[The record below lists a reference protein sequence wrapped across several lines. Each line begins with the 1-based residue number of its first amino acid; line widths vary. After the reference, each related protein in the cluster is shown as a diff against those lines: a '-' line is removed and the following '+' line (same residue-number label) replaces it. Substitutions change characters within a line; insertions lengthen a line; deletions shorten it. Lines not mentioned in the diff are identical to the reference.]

1 MPLLEPEPTR
11 KRCTSFRAASSP
23 VGGAPTLRY
32 FLHSVITGT
41 FVLTIKLFP
50 SISPTSPFPHKSRSF
65 STTAIPSGAFA
76 QFSQSSK
83 DWMKDEHLKEVVEE
97 VDESPSNKNLEEP
110 IKFRATL
117 TSDYDTSSNDST
129 SGSEVALDDV
139 PLTAGYGTGAKG
151 GGERQSC
158 DPSSPSTS
166 SAKIELE
173 ASDLNCVLCGQKRKT
188 SSKTIIARW
197 PNAPPEPPLTPS
209 LDSCGRYIVMDMS
222 YDLEELSV
230 DPLLNLIN
238 EWDFPIFEMQEVAGD
253 AILSEMS
260 YRIFLETGLFE
271 AFKIPIQE
279 FLNYFRALDKG
290 YREKPCKEF

>member
-1 MPLLEPEPTR
+1 MRGSEE
-11 KRCTSFRAASSP
+11 
-23 VGGAPTLRY
+23 
-32 FLHSVITGT
+32 
-41 FVLTIKLFP
+41 
-50 SISPTSPFPHKSRSF
+50 
-65 STTAIPSGAFA
+65 
-76 QFSQSSK
+76 Q
-83 DWMKDEHLKEVVEE
+83 LKEVTEE
-97 VDESPSNKNLEEP
+97 VDESTTSTSSNMKNQVEP

-139 PLTAGYGTGAKG
+139 PLLQGKSVPTTCEQGIVIPKV
-151 GGERQSC
+151 
-158 DPSSPSTS
+158 
-166 SAKIELE
+166 ELE

-188 SSKTIIARW
+188 SRTITARW
-197 PNAPPEPPLTPS
+197 PNAPPEPPMVPS
-209 LDSCGRYIVMDMS
+209 LDSSGRYVVMDMA

-238 EWDFPIFEMQEVAGD
+238 EWDFPIFEMQDVAGD

-271 AFKIPIQE
+271 AFKIPVQE

-290 YREKPCKEF
+290 YRDKPCKHITLLTCIRKKSNKV

>member
-1 MPLLEPEPTR
+1 MIV
-11 KRCTSFRAASSP
+11 S
-23 VGGAPTLRY
+23 
-32 FLHSVITGT
+32 
-41 FVLTIKLFP
+41 
-50 SISPTSPFPHKSRSF
+50 SISPTAPFPHKSRSF
-65 STTAIPSGAFA
+65 STTAIPAGAFA

-83 DWMKDEHLKEVVEE
+83 DWMKEEHLKEVTEEVEE
-97 VDESPSNKNLEEP
+97 SSSAPSPLNKNPENIEP

-139 PLTAGYGTGAKG
+139 PLIDREKQKCDKQ
-151 GGERQSC
+151 QSV
-158 DPSSPSTS
+158 T
-166 SAKIELE
+166 AKIELE

-188 SSKTIIARW
+188 SSKIIARW
-197 PNAPPEPPLTPS
+197 PNAPPDPPLVSS
-209 LDSCGRYIVMDMS
+209 LDSSGRYIVTDMA

-238 EWDFPIFEMQEVAGD
+238 EWDFPIFEMQDVAGD

-260 YRIFLETGLFE
+260 YRIFVETGLFE

-290 YREKPCKEF
+290 YREKPCK

>member
-1 MPLLEPEPTR
+1 
-11 KRCTSFRAASSP
+11 
-23 VGGAPTLRY
+23 
-32 FLHSVITGT
+32 
-41 FVLTIKLFP
+41 
-50 SISPTSPFPHKSRSF
+50 
-65 STTAIPSGAFA
+65 
-76 QFSQSSK
+76 
-83 DWMKDEHLKEVVEE
+83 MKEDHLKEVREEVEE
-97 VDESPSNKNLEEP
+97 NTSTSIKTTGEP

-129 SGSEVALDDV
+129 SGSEVALDEV
-139 PLTAGYGTGAKG
+139 HLTGVGDKH
-151 GGERQSC
+151 
-158 DPSSPSTS
+158 PSEPSI
-166 SAKIELE
+166 APKIELE

-188 SSKTIIARW
+188 SSKIIARW
-197 PNAPPEPPLTPS
+197 PNAPPEPPMVPS
-209 LDSCGRYIVMDMS
+209 LDSSGRYVTMDMA

-290 YREKPCKEF
+290 YREKPCKKPQL

>member
-1 MPLLEPEPTR
+1 
-11 KRCTSFRAASSP
+11 
-23 VGGAPTLRY
+23 
-32 FLHSVITGT
+32 
-41 FVLTIKLFP
+41 
-50 SISPTSPFPHKSRSF
+50 
-65 STTAIPSGAFA
+65 
-76 QFSQSSK
+76 
-83 DWMKDEHLKEVVEE
+83 MKKEEHLKEVTEE
-97 VDESPSNKNLEEP
+97 VDESSSSAPSPLLNKNPEIEP

-139 PLTAGYGTGAKG
+139 PLIAEKQAF
-151 GGERQSC
+151 ESIQQA
-158 DPSSPSTS
+158 TS
-166 SAKIELE
+166 VTAKIELE

-188 SSKTIIARW
+188 SSKIIARW
-197 PNAPPEPPLTPS
+197 PNAPPDPPLVSS
-209 LDSCGRYIVMDMS
+209 LDSSGRYIVMDMT

-238 EWDFPIFEMQEVAGD
+238 EWDFPIFEMQDVAGD

-290 YREKPCKEF
+290 YREKPCK